1 LTRKLAE
8 REIIELI
15 SSKIEESPR
24 MAMPLGDDVSAI
36 EIGYG
41 LVAVLKTDMLV
52 ASTDV
57 PPGMSFWQAARKAV
71 VMNVSDFAAKGVKP
85 EAMLVSLGIPEK
97 LAEKKVIEQIAEG
110 LNVGAR
116 EYGAYIFGGDTNE
129 ACDLIIACMLYGTA
143 EKNKIVSREG
153 AEPGEIVAVTG
164 LFGRTA
170 AGLKILLE
178 DFEISRQIKEKL
190 VNSVLMP
197 KARLNEGLDLAKAG
211 VISASIDSSD
221 GLAWSLHELSKA
233 SNVGFEI
240 DVVPLAPE
248 AKKFAERHD
257 LDPVEL
263 CFYGGEE
270 YELVVT
276 VKPKLWRKAQKAVE
290 EAGGKLIKIGRTV
303 EKKGI
308 YLKVKDGT
316 VPLEPRGWEH
326 FRREK

>member
-1 LTRKLAE
+1 
-8 REIIELI
+8 
-15 SSKIEESPR
+15 
-24 MAMPLGDDVSAI
+24 
-36 EIGYG
+36 
-41 LVAVLKTDMLV
+41 
-52 ASTDV
+52 
-57 PPGMSFWQAARKAV
+57 
-71 VMNVSDFAAKGVKP
+71 
-85 EAMLVSLGIPEK
+85 
-97 LAEKKVIEQIAEG
+97 
-110 LNVGAR
+110 
-116 EYGAYIFGGDTNE
+116 
-129 ACDLIIACMLYGTA
+129 
-143 EKNKIVSREG
+143 
-153 AEPGEIVAVTG
+153 
-164 LFGRTA
+164 
-170 AGLKILLE
+170 
-178 DFEISRQIKEKL
+178 
-190 VNSVLMP
+190 
-197 KARLNEGLDLAKAG
+197 
-211 VISASIDSSD
+211 
-221 GLAWSLHELSKA
+221 LHELSKA